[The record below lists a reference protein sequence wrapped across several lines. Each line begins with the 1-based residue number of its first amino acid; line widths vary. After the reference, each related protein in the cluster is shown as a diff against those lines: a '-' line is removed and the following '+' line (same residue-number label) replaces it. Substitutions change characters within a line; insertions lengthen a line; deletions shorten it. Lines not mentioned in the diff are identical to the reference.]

1 MVFVCFQLLSRQKL
15 KYMGNAQSLN
25 YDTQENIMFAT
36 DTTTNVQSTSIEID
50 GKALDSS
57 IETSTLTTMKFTDLN
72 FVGGGSVTLW

>member
-1 MVFVCFQLLSRQKL
+1 
-15 KYMGNAQSLN
+15 
-25 YDTQENIMFAT
+25 MFAN
-36 DTTTNVQSTSIEID
+36 DITTNVQSSSIEID